1 MHDIYRLLQQIH
13 ELDRRMGQ
21 ENHGLSENVQIIRDE
36 LYDLSEYVTHS
47 LGRTRDGHRRGTA
60 RAFGCFP

>member
-1 MHDIYRLLQQIH
+1 MHDIYQLLQQIH
-13 ELDRRMGQ
+13 ELDRHMGQ

-47 LGRTRDGHRRGTA
+47 LG
-60 RAFGCFP
+60 